1 MYRTCSTT
9 LIAVVF
15 ALCCRGLAA
24 DDSLTVSTRKW
35 LEIAR
40 ELTPQVSEAQ
50 QSYAQAMY
58 VAVLAEAGQYEEAQ
72 AFAMQ
77 KDGDTR
83 YSGLRIVIKALASKS
98 DFEKALLIVRDI
110 PHPGWK
116 VGVTRDVAIEFAR
129 QGKLDRAE
137 ELIADMADGYDKD
150 FVVSEICKHLASNG
164 KFDEAITQ
172 SQRITDASRKAEAI
186 KRINKLRD
194 RTPSPLEQLNGSLHD
209 HIVTLTA
216 FSSDGSY
223 DTAIRA
229 IVAAKAG
236 DRAQAK
242 KHLVDCIGD
251 TNALDIPPRE
261 TTTLIL
267 ASVALVELGE
277 SKVAGDLIE
286 KLYKRSGKDWTRITT
301 FFGRPI
307 LFSLLVRL
315 DRRDAIDAILA
326 KGKKN
331 YEADPTDFSYP
342 STLQTL
348 ATSLVEEGRIAEV
361 DSRLESLKTPDEK
374 LLFVL
379 GAIAGAE
386 YVRQSKH

>member
-15 ALCCRGLAA
+15 AFCCRGLAA

-35 LEIAR
+35 LEIVR

-50 QSYAQAMY
+50 QSYAHRMY
-58 VAVLAEAGQYEEAQ
+58 VAVLAETGLYEEAQ

-83 YSGLRIVIKALASKS
+83 YSELRIVIKALASKS

-150 FVVSEICKHLASNG
+150 FVVSEICKHLASSG
-164 KFDEAITQ
+164 KYDEAMTQ
-172 SQRITDASRKAEAI
+172 SHRITGASRKAQAI
-186 KRINKLRD
+186 EQINRLRD
-194 RTPSPLEQLNGSLHD
+194 KTSSPLEQLKGSLHD
-209 HIVTLTA
+209 HIVALTA
-216 FSSDGSY
+216 FSSDGY
-223 DTAIRA
+223 DTAISA

-236 DRAQAK
+236 DRAQAE

-286 KLYKRSGKDWTRITT
+286 KLYERSGKDWTRITT
-301 FFGRPI
+301 TFGRPI
-307 LFSLLVRL
+307 LFSLLIRL

-326 KGKKN
+326 KGKKS
-331 YEADPTDFSYP
+331 YEADPTDFSYT
-342 STLQTL
+342 SALQTL
-348 ATSLVEEGRIAEV
+348 ATSLVEEGRVAEV

-386 YVRQSKH
+386 YVRQSKQ

>member
-1 MYRTCSTT
+1 MSF
-9 LIAVVF
+9 VV
-15 ALCCRGLAA
+15 ALNCLGLAA

-35 LEIAR
+35 LEIAS

-83 YSGLRIVIKALASKS
+83 YSGLRMVIKALASKS

-116 VGVTRDVAIEFAR
+116 VRVTHDVAIEFVH
-129 QGKLDRAE
+129 QGNLDRAE
-137 ELIADMADGYDKD
+137 ELIADMADAFTKT
-150 FVVSEICKHLASNG
+150 VVSERCKHLASNG
-164 KFDEAITQ
+164 KYDEAMTQ
-172 SQRITDASRKAEAI
+172 SHRITGASRKAEAI
-186 KRINKLRD
+186 KQINRLRD
-194 RTPSPLEQLNGSLHD
+194 KTSSPLEQLNGSLRD

-216 FSSDGSY
+216 FSSDGY
-223 DTAIRA
+223 DTAISA

-236 DRAQAK
+236 DSAQAK

-251 TNALDIPPRE
+251 TNTLEIPPRE
-261 TTTLIL
+261 TTTAIL

-277 SKVAGDLIE
+277 AKVAGDIIE
-286 KLYKRSGKDWTRITT
+286 KLYERFGKDWSGVTT
-301 FFGRPI
+301 TFGRPL

-326 KGKKN
+326 KGKKS
-331 YEADPTDFSYP
+331 YEADPTDLSYR
-342 STLQTL
+342 SALRTL
-348 ATSLVEEGRIAEV
+348 ATSLVEEGRLTEV

-386 YVRQSKH
+386 YVRQSKLNP